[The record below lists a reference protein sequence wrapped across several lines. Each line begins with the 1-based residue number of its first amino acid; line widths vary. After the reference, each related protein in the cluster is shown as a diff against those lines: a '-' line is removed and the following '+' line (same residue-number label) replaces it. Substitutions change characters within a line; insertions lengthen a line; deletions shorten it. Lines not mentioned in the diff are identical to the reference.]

1 MRDTTNKIY
10 IVDVRLLDVIL
21 NKRDLIRMKIIK
33 LYGLQDV
40 LLLVTGMLAFKYGFL
55 DSQQVELALNDWQY
69 LIMVLAC
76 ALIAAGGLLINN
88 TAGVGKETTDLSEAK
103 IYNIYIAL
111 TLSGVGMGYYIANFI
126 EKPMFSGVFIVGAA
140 TLYIYATSLKQTLLI
155 SNIVIALLMALPLVA
170 IGIFTLYPVLTSESK
185 PLLAT
190 LFGLMLDYALF
201 IFVIGLILTFTND
214 LAKSDTD
221 YNEGIS
227 TLPIA
232 IGRAR
237 TQKVVL
243 VFTILPIAMLL
254 YYGETYIKEL
264 LFALGYGL
272 LFILAPIIYFV
283 IKLWNAANPKDFR
296 HLETVLK
303 IVLLFTL
310 LSVAVVTFNIQYNVK
325 G

>member
-1 MRDTTNKIY
+1 
-10 IVDVRLLDVIL
+10 
-21 NKRDLIRMKIIK
+21 MKIIK

-55 DSQQVELALNDWQY
+55 DRQPVVLALSDWQY

-76 ALIAAGGLLINN
+76 ALIATGGLFINN

-103 IYNIYIAL
+103 VYNIYIAL

-126 EKPMFSGVFIVGAA
+126 GKPMFSGVYIVGAA

-155 SNIVIALLMALPLVA
+155 SNIIIALLKALPLVA
-170 IGIFTLYPVLTSESK
+170 IGIFTLYPVLTLESK

-201 IFVIGLILTFTND
+201 IFVIGLILTFIND

-272 LFILAPIIYFV
+272 LFILAPIVYFV
-283 IKLWNAANPKDFR
+283 IKLWNAATPKDFR

-303 IVLLFTL
+303 IVLLFTV